1 MGAGSVTFLDPWLL
15 QVGVGLTALVL
26 VGLRSHAGRR
36 RRLADFIG
44 GRRAV
49 DRLSRSDLYRLR
61 VERALL
67 LGIGG
72 LALAA
77 AAAEPHWSGSP
88 ELPPVKSVI
97 LAIDVSASMQ
107 AADVA
112 PTRLARA
119 VEVAGE
125 VLDALEDHRVG
136 LMLFAGT
143 GYPIAPPTHD
153 HRALRFLLEGVT
165 PTIASAYDPGSLL
178 SVAIEEGVSLLERQA
193 PLAVE
198 TDGLAD
204 GVGQLVVGTGL
215 PAARAGQL
223 AQERAGGRL
232 IVLVTDGETGEN
244 DEDVSRAVE
253 VAVEAGIGIHTIGVG
268 TEQGAGMIIPASPY
282 QFGGPVLD
290 VTGAPSTSRLREPPL
305 RDVAAAGGGRYANA
319 RNGAQLRAL
328 TGELQASG
336 SIPEPNPDDET
347 PGWARY
353 DLPFLLGLGALV
365 LILIESLLDMTLPER
380 WSSRMRELAWG
391 KSA

>member
-1 MGAGSVTFLDPWLL
+1 MGVGPVTFLDPWFL
-15 QVGVGLTALVL
+15 QIGVGLSALVL

-36 RRLADFIG
+36 RRLADFLG

-49 DRLSRSDLYRLR
+49 QRLSRSNLYRLR

-88 ELPPVKSVI
+88 EVPPVKSVI

-107 AADVA
+107 ATDVA

-119 VEVAGE
+119 TEVAGE
-125 VLDALEDHRVG
+125 LLDALEDHRVG
-136 LMLFAGT
+136 LLLFAGT
-143 GYPIAPPTHD
+143 GYPIAPPTRD
-153 HRALRFLLEGVT
+153 HQALRFLLEGVT
-165 PTIASAYDPGSLL
+165 PTIASAWDPGSLL
-178 SVAIEEGVSLLERQA
+178 SAGIEEGIALLQRQTLLTVEPDGPAVDADPVARER
-193 PLAVE
+193 E
-198 TDGLAD
+198 G
-204 GVGQLVVGTGL
+204 
-215 PAARAGQL
+215 
-223 AQERAGGRL
+223 ERL
-232 IVLVTDGETGEN
+232 IVLLTDGEAGES

-253 VAVEAGIGIHTIGVG
+253 AAVEAGIGIHTIGVG
-268 TEQGAGMIIPASPY
+268 TEQGAGMIIPTSAY

-290 VTGAPSTSRLREPPL
+290 ATGAPSTSRLREPPL
-305 RDVAAAGGGRYANA
+305 RALATTGGGRYANA
-319 RNGAQLRAL
+319 GSGAQLRAL
-328 TGELQASG
+328 MGELQTSE
-336 SIPEPNPDDET
+336 SISERNPDEET

-365 LILIESLLDMTLPER
+365 LILLESLLDVTLPER
-380 WSSRMRELAWG
+380 WSSRIREWAWE

>member
-1 MGAGSVTFLDPWLL
+1 MGAGPVTFLDPWLL

-49 DRLSRSDLYRLR
+49 DRLSRSNLYRLR
-61 VERALL
+61 VERTLL

-125 VLDALEDHRVG
+125 LLDALEDHRVG
-136 LMLFAGT
+136 LLLFAGT
-143 GYPIAPPTHD
+143 GYPIAPPSHD
-153 HRALRFLLEGVT
+153 HQALRFLMEGVT

-178 SVAIEEGVSLLERQA
+178 SVAIEEGVSLLERRA

-198 TDGLAD
+198 ADPLA
-204 GVGQLVVGTGL
+204 VGADPV
-215 PAARAGQL
+215 
-223 AQERAGGRL
+223 AQERAGERL
-232 IVLVTDGETGEN
+232 IVLVTDGETGES

-268 TEQGAGMIIPASPY
+268 TEQGAGMIIPASAY

-336 SIPEPNPDDET
+336 SIPEQNPDDER

-380 WSSRMRELAWG
+380 WSLRMRELAWG

>member
-1 MGAGSVTFLDPWLL
+1 MGASPVTFLDPWFL

-26 VGLRSHAGRR
+26 LGLWSHAGRR
-36 RRLADFIG
+36 RQLADFIG

-49 DRLSRSDLYRLR
+49 HRLSRSDLYRLR

-88 ELPPVKSVI
+88 ELPAVKRVI
-97 LAIDVSASMQ
+97 LGIDVSASMQ
-107 AADVA
+107 AADVT

-125 VLDALEDHRVG
+125 LLEALEDHRVG

-143 GYPIAPPTHD
+143 GYSIAPPTHD
-153 HRALRFLLEGVT
+153 HQALRFLLEGVT

-178 SVAIEEGVSLLERQA
+178 SAGIEEGVSLLERQV

-198 TDGLAD
+198 TSGPA
-204 GVGQLVVGTGL
+204 VGTDTV
-215 PAARAGQL
+215 
-223 AQERAGGRL
+223 AQEREGERL
-232 IVLVTDGETGEN
+232 IVLLTDGEAREN

-253 VAVEAGIGIHTIGVG
+253 LALEAGIGIHTIGVG
-268 TEQGAGMIIPASPY
+268 TEQGAGMIIPASAY

-290 VTGAPSTSRLREPPL
+290 VTGAPSTSRLQEPPL
-305 RDVAAAGGGRYANA
+305 RDLAAAGGGRYANA
-319 RNGAQLRAL
+319 RSGAQLRAL
-328 TGELQASG
+328 TRELEASG
-336 SIPEPNPDDET
+336 LSPEQNADDET
-347 PGWARY
+347 PGWAHY

>member
-1 MGAGSVTFLDPWLL
+1 MGAGPVTFLDPWFL

-26 VGLRSHAGRR
+26 VGLWSHAGRR

-49 DRLSRSDLYRLR
+49 HRLSRSDLYRLR

-72 LALAA
+72 LALGA

-97 LAIDVSASMQ
+97 LGIDVSASMQ
-107 AADVA
+107 AADVT

-119 VEVAGE
+119 VEVAGDL
-125 VLDALEDHRVG
+125 LDALEDHRVG

-143 GYPIAPPTHD
+143 GYSIAPPTHD
-153 HRALRFLLEGVT
+153 HQALRFLLEGVT

-178 SVAIEEGVSLLERQA
+178 SAGIEEGVSLLERQV
-193 PLAVE
+193 PLAVD
-198 TDGLAD
+198 T
-204 GVGQLVVGTGL
+204 VG
-215 PAARAGQL
+215 PAVRTV
-223 AQERAGGRL
+223 AQEGERL
-232 IVLVTDGETGEN
+232 IVLITDGEAGET
-244 DEDVSRAVE
+244 DEDVSRVVE
-253 VAVEAGIGIHTIGVG
+253 VAVQAGIGIHTIGVG
-268 TEQGAGMIIPASPY
+268 TEQGAGMIIPASAY

-305 RDVAAAGGGRYANA
+305 RDVAAAGGGRFANA
-319 RNGAQLRAL
+319 RNGGQLRAL
-328 TGELQASG
+328 TEELQASG
-336 SIPEPNPDDET
+336 SIREQNPDDET

-353 DLPFLLGLGALV
+353 NLPFLLGLGALV

-380 WSSRMRELAWG
+380 WSSRMREMAWG

>member
-1 MGAGSVTFLDPWLL
+1 MGASPVTFLDPWFL

-26 VGLRSHAGRR
+26 LGLWSHAGRR
-36 RRLADFIG
+36 RQLADFIG

-49 DRLSRSDLYRLR
+49 HRLSRSDLYRLR

-88 ELPPVKSVI
+88 ELPAVKRVI
-97 LAIDVSASMQ
+97 LGIDVSASMQ
-107 AADVA
+107 AADVT

-125 VLDALEDHRVG
+125 LLEALEDHRVG

-143 GYPIAPPTHD
+143 GYSIAPPTHD
-153 HRALRFLLEGVT
+153 HQALRFLLEGVT

-178 SVAIEEGVSLLERQA
+178 SAGIEEGVSLLERQV

-198 TDGLAD
+198 TSGPA
-204 GVGQLVVGTGL
+204 VGTDTV
-215 PAARAGQL
+215 
-223 AQERAGGRL
+223 AQEREGERL
-232 IVLVTDGETGEN
+232 IVLLTDGEAREN

-253 VAVEAGIGIHTIGVG
+253 LALEAGIWIHTIGVG
-268 TEQGAGMIIPASPY
+268 TEQGAGMIIPASAY

-290 VTGAPSTSRLREPPL
+290 VTGAPSTSRLQEPPL
-305 RDVAAAGGGRYANA
+305 RDLAAAGGGRYANA
-319 RNGAQLRAL
+319 RSGAQLRAL
-328 TGELQASG
+328 TRELEASG
-336 SIPEPNPDDET
+336 LSPEQNADDET
-347 PGWARY
+347 PGWAHY

>member
-1 MGAGSVTFLDPWLL
+1 MGAGPVTFLDPWFL
-15 QVGVGLTALVL
+15 QVGVALTALVL
-26 VGLRSHAGRR
+26 VGLWSHAGRR

-49 DRLSRSDLYRLR
+49 GRLSRSDLYRLR

-77 AAAEPHWSGSP
+77 AAARPHWSGS
-88 ELPPVKSVI
+88 LDLRPVKRVI

-119 VEVAGE
+119 VELAGE
-125 VLDALEDHRVG
+125 LLDALEDHRVG
-136 LMLFAGT
+136 LLLFAGT
-143 GYPIAPPTHD
+143 GYSIAPATHD
-153 HRALRFLLEGVT
+153 HQALRFFLEGVT

-178 SVAIEEGVSLLERQA
+178 SAGIEEGVSLLERQV

-198 TDGLAD
+198 MDGPA
-204 GVGQLVVGTGL
+204 VGSDPVAHEPEG
-215 PAARAGQL
+215 
-223 AQERAGGRL
+223 ERL

-253 VAVEAGIGIHTIGVG
+253 MALEAGIGIHTIGVG
-268 TEQGAGMIIPASPY
+268 TERGAGMIIPAGLY

-305 RDVAAAGGGRYANA
+305 RDLAAAGGGRYANA
-319 RNGAQLRAL
+319 SSGAQLRAL
-328 TGELQASG
+328 TGELLASG
-336 SIPEPNPDDET
+336 PISEQNADDEV

-353 DLPFLLGLGALV
+353 DLPFLLGVGALL
-365 LILIESLLDMTLPER
+365 LILSESLLDMTLPER

>member
-1 MGAGSVTFLDPWLL
+1 MGAGPMTFLDPWFL

-26 VGLRSHAGRR
+26 VGLWSHAGRR
-36 RRLADFIG
+36 RQLADFMG
-44 GRRAV
+44 GQRAV
-49 DRLSRSDLYRLR
+49 HRLSRSDLYRLR

-88 ELPPVKSVI
+88 ELPPVNSVI
-97 LAIDVSASMQ
+97 LGIDVSASMQ
-107 AADVA
+107 AADVT

-125 VLDALEDHRVG
+125 LLEALEDHRVG
-136 LMLFAGT
+136 LILFAGT
-143 GYPIAPPTHD
+143 GYSIAPPTHD

-165 PTIASAYDPGSLL
+165 PTMASAYDPGSLL
-178 SVAIEEGVSLLERQA
+178 SAGIGEGVSLLERQV

-198 TDGLAD
+198 TRGPA
-204 GVGQLVVGTGL
+204 VGTD
-215 PAARAGQL
+215 AV
-223 AQERAGGRL
+223 AQEREGERF
-232 IVLVTDGETGEN
+232 IVLLTDGEAREN

-253 VAVEAGIGIHTIGVG
+253 MALEAGIGIHTIGVG
-268 TEQGAGMIIPASPY
+268 TEQGAGMIMPASAY

-305 RDVAAAGGGRYANA
+305 RDLAAGGGRYANA
-319 RNGAQLRAL
+319 RSGVQLRAL

-336 SIPEPNPDDET
+336 SLPEQNSDGET

-353 DLPFLLGLGALV
+353 DLPFLLCLGALV
-365 LILIESLLDMTLPER
+365 LILIESLLDITLPER
-380 WSSRMRELAWG
+380 WSSRMREWAWG

>member
-1 MGAGSVTFLDPWLL
+1 MGAGPVTFLDPWLL

-49 DRLSRSDLYRLR
+49 DRLSRSNLYRLR
-61 VERALL
+61 VERTLL

-125 VLDALEDHRVG
+125 LLDALEDHRVG
-136 LMLFAGT
+136 LLLFAGT
-143 GYPIAPPTHD
+143 GYPIAPPSHD
-153 HRALRFLLEGVT
+153 HQALRFLMEGVT

-178 SVAIEEGVSLLERQA
+178 SVAIEEGVSLLERRA

-198 TDGLAD
+198 ADPLA
-204 GVGQLVVGTGL
+204 VGADPV
-215 PAARAGQL
+215 
-223 AQERAGGRL
+223 AQERAGERL
-232 IVLVTDGETGEN
+232 IVLVTDGETGES

-268 TEQGAGMIIPASPY
+268 TEQGAGMIIPASAY

-319 RNGAQLRAL
+319 RSGAQLRAL

-336 SIPEPNPDDET
+336 SIPEQNPDDER

-380 WSSRMRELAWG
+380 WSLRMRELAWG

>member
-1 MGAGSVTFLDPWLL
+1 MGAGPVTFLDPWFL
-15 QVGVGLTALVL
+15 QIGVGLSALVL

-36 RRLADFIG
+36 RRLADFLG

-49 DRLSRSDLYRLR
+49 QRLSRSNLYRLR

-107 AADVA
+107 ATDVA

-119 VEVAGE
+119 TEVAGE
-125 VLDALEDHRVG
+125 LLDALEDHRVG
-136 LMLFAGT
+136 LLLFAGT
-143 GYPIAPPTHD
+143 GYPIAPPTRD
-153 HRALRFLLEGVT
+153 HQALRFLLEGVT
-165 PTIASAYDPGSLL
+165 PTIASAWDPGSLL
-178 SVAIEEGVSLLERQA
+178 SAGIEEGIALLQRQTLLTVEPDGPAVDADPVARER
-193 PLAVE
+193 E
-198 TDGLAD
+198 G
-204 GVGQLVVGTGL
+204 
-215 PAARAGQL
+215 
-223 AQERAGGRL
+223 ERL
-232 IVLVTDGETGEN
+232 IVLLTDGEAGES

-253 VAVEAGIGIHTIGVG
+253 AAVEAGIGIHTIGVG
-268 TEQGAGMIIPASPY
+268 TEQGAGMIIPTSAY

-290 VTGAPSTSRLREPPL
+290 ATGAPSTSRLREPPL
-305 RDVAAAGGGRYANA
+305 RALATTGGGRYANA
-319 RNGAQLRAL
+319 GSGAQLRAL
-328 TGELQASG
+328 MGELQTSE
-336 SIPEPNPDDET
+336 SISERNPDEET

-365 LILIESLLDMTLPER
+365 LILLESLLDVTLPER
-380 WSSRMRELAWG
+380 WSSRIREWAWE

>member
-1 MGAGSVTFLDPWLL
+1 MGAGPVTFLDPWFL

-26 VGLRSHAGRR
+26 VGLRSHARRR

-49 DRLSRSDLYRLR
+49 NRLSRSDLYRLR

-77 AAAEPHWSGSP
+77 AAAEPHWLGSP

-97 LAIDVSASMQ
+97 LGIDVSASMQ
-107 AADVA
+107 AADVT

-125 VLDALEDHRVG
+125 LLDALEDHRVG

-143 GYPIAPPTHD
+143 GYSIAPPTHD

-178 SVAIEEGVSLLERQA
+178 SVAIEEGVSLLERQV
-193 PLAVE
+193 PLAVD
-198 TDGLAD
+198 TDGLA
-204 GVGQLVVGTGL
+204 VGADPV
-215 PAARAGQL
+215 
-223 AQERAGGRL
+223 AQEPEGERL

-253 VAVEAGIGIHTIGVG
+253 TALEAGIGIHTIGVG
-268 TEQGAGMIIPASPY
+268 TELGAGMIIPASPY

-336 SIPEPNPDDET
+336 SIPDQNPDDET

-365 LILIESLLDMTLPER
+365 LILIESLLDMTLPQR

>member
-1 MGAGSVTFLDPWLL
+1 MGAGPVTFLDPWFL
-15 QVGVGLTALVL
+15 QVGVGLTALLL
-26 VGLRSHAGRR
+26 VGLWSHAGRR
-36 RRLADFIG
+36 RQLADFIG

-49 DRLSRSDLYRLR
+49 HRLSRSDLYRLR

-88 ELPPVKSVI
+88 DLPPVNRVI
-97 LAIDVSASMQ
+97 LGIDVSVSMQ
-107 AADVA
+107 AADVT

-125 VLDALEDHRVG
+125 LLEALEDHRVG
-136 LMLFAGT
+136 LILFAGT
-143 GYPIAPPTHD
+143 GYSIAPPTRD
-153 HRALRFLLEGVT
+153 HQALRFLLEGVT
-165 PTIASAYDPGSLL
+165 PTMASAYDPGSLL
-178 SVAIEEGVSLLERQA
+178 SAGIEEAVSLLERQV

-198 TDGLAD
+198 TSGSL
-204 GVGQLVVGTGL
+204 VGTDTV
-215 PAARAGQL
+215 
-223 AQERAGGRL
+223 AQEREGERF
-232 IVLVTDGETGEN
+232 IVLLTDGEARET

-253 VAVEAGIGIHTIGVG
+253 LALEAGIEIHTIGVG
-268 TEQGAGMIIPASPY
+268 TEQGAGMIIPTSAY

-290 VTGAPSTSRLREPPL
+290 VTGGASTSRLQEPPL
-305 RDVAAAGGGRYANA
+305 RDLAAAGGGRYANA
-319 RNGAQLRAL
+319 RSGAQLRAL
-328 TGELQASG
+328 MGELEASG
-336 SIPEPNPDDET
+336 LSPEQNADDET

-380 WSSRMRELAWG
+380 WSSRMREWAWG

>member
-1 MGAGSVTFLDPWLL
+1 MGAGPVTFLDPWFL
-15 QVGVGLTALVL
+15 QIGVGLSALVL

-36 RRLADFIG
+36 RRLADFLG

-49 DRLSRSDLYRLR
+49 QRLSRSNLYRLR

-88 ELPPVKSVI
+88 EVPPVKSVI

-107 AADVA
+107 ATDVA

-119 VEVAGE
+119 TEVAGE
-125 VLDALEDHRVG
+125 LLDALEDHRVG
-136 LMLFAGT
+136 LLLFAGT
-143 GYPIAPPTHD
+143 GYPIAPPTRD
-153 HRALRFLLEGVT
+153 HQALRFLLEGVT
-165 PTIASAYDPGSLL
+165 PTIASAWDPGSLL
-178 SVAIEEGVSLLERQA
+178 SAGIEEGIALLQRQTLLTVEPDGPAVDADPVARER
-193 PLAVE
+193 E
-198 TDGLAD
+198 G
-204 GVGQLVVGTGL
+204 
-215 PAARAGQL
+215 
-223 AQERAGGRL
+223 ERL
-232 IVLVTDGETGEN
+232 IVLLTDGEAGES

-253 VAVEAGIGIHTIGVG
+253 AAVEAGIGIHTIGVG
-268 TEQGAGMIIPASPY
+268 TEQGAGMIIPTSAY

-290 VTGAPSTSRLREPPL
+290 ATGAPSTSRLREPPL
-305 RDVAAAGGGRYANA
+305 RALATTGGGRYANA
-319 RNGAQLRAL
+319 GSGAQLRAL
-328 TGELQASG
+328 MGELQTSE
-336 SIPEPNPDDET
+336 SISERNPDEET

-365 LILIESLLDMTLPER
+365 LILLESLLDVTLPER
-380 WSSRMRELAWG
+380 WSSRIREWAWE

>member
-1 MGAGSVTFLDPWLL
+1 MGAGPMTFLDPWFL

-26 VGLRSHAGRR
+26 VGLWSHAGRR
-36 RRLADFIG
+36 RQLADFMG
-44 GRRAV
+44 GQRAV
-49 DRLSRSDLYRLR
+49 HRLSRSDLYRLR

-67 LGIGG
+67 LGISG

-88 ELPPVKSVI
+88 ELPPVNSVI
-97 LAIDVSASMQ
+97 LGIDVSASMQ
-107 AADVA
+107 AADVT

-125 VLDALEDHRVG
+125 LLEALEDHRVG
-136 LMLFAGT
+136 LILFAGT
-143 GYPIAPPTHD
+143 GYSIAPPTHD

-165 PTIASAYDPGSLL
+165 MASAYDPGSLL
-178 SVAIEEGVSLLERQA
+178 SAGIGEGVSLLERQV

-198 TDGLAD
+198 TRGPA
-204 GVGQLVVGTGL
+204 VGTD
-215 PAARAGQL
+215 AV
-223 AQERAGGRL
+223 AQEREGERF
-232 IVLVTDGETGEN
+232 IVLLTDGEAREN

-253 VAVEAGIGIHTIGVG
+253 MALEAGIGIHTIGVG
-268 TEQGAGMIIPASPY
+268 TEQGAGMIMPASAY

-305 RDVAAAGGGRYANA
+305 RDLAAAGGGRYANA
-319 RNGAQLRAL
+319 RSGVQLRAL

-336 SIPEPNPDDET
+336 SLPEQNSDGET

-353 DLPFLLGLGALV
+353 DLPFLLCLGALV
-365 LILIESLLDMTLPER
+365 LILIESLLDITLPER
-380 WSSRMRELAWG
+380 WSSRMREWAWG

>member
-1 MGAGSVTFLDPWLL
+1 MGAGPVTFLDPWFL
-15 QVGVGLTALVL
+15 QVGVGLTALLL
-26 VGLRSHAGRR
+26 VGLWSHAGRR
-36 RRLADFIG
+36 RQLADFIG
-44 GRRAV
+44 GPRAV
-49 DRLSRSDLYRLR
+49 QRLSRSDLYRLR
-61 VERALL
+61 VGRALL

-88 ELPPVKSVI
+88 ELPPVNRVI
-97 LAIDVSASMQ
+97 LGIDVSVSMQ
-107 AADVA
+107 AADVT

-125 VLDALEDHRVG
+125 LLEALEDHRVG

-143 GYPIAPPTHD
+143 GYSIAPPTRD
-153 HRALRFLLEGVT
+153 HQALRFLLEGVT
-165 PTIASAYDPGSLL
+165 PTMASAYDPGSLL
-178 SVAIEEGVSLLERQA
+178 SAGIEEAVSLLERQV

-198 TDGLAD
+198 TSGS
-204 GVGQLVVGTGL
+204 VVGTETV
-215 PAARAGQL
+215 
-223 AQERAGGRL
+223 AQEREGERF
-232 IVLVTDGETGEN
+232 IVLLTDGEARET

-253 VAVEAGIGIHTIGVG
+253 MALEAGIEIHTIGVG
-268 TEQGAGMIIPASPY
+268 TEQGAGMIIPTSAY

-290 VTGAPSTSRLREPPL
+290 VTGAPSTSRLQEPPL
-305 RDVAAAGGGRYANA
+305 RDLATAGGGRYANA
-319 RNGAQLRAL
+319 RSGAQLRAL
-328 TGELQASG
+328 TGELEASG
-336 SIPEPNPDDET
+336 LSPEQNADDET

-380 WSSRMRELAWG
+380 WSSRMRELAWE

>member
-1 MGAGSVTFLDPWLL
+1 MGAGPVTFLDPWFL
-15 QVGVGLTALVL
+15 QVGVALTALVL
-26 VGLRSHAGRR
+26 VGLWSHAGRR

-49 DRLSRSDLYRLR
+49 GRLSRSDLYRLR

-77 AAAEPHWSGSP
+77 AAARPHWSGSP
-88 ELPPVKSVI
+88 DLRPVKRVI

-119 VEVAGE
+119 VELAGE
-125 VLDALEDHRVG
+125 LLDALEDHRVG
-136 LMLFAGT
+136 LLLFAGT
-143 GYPIAPPTHD
+143 GYSIAPATHD
-153 HRALRFLLEGVT
+153 HQALRFFLEGVT

-178 SVAIEEGVSLLERQA
+178 SAGIEEGVSLLERQV

-198 TDGLAD
+198 MDGLA
-204 GVGQLVVGTGL
+204 VGAVGSDPVAHEPEG
-215 PAARAGQL
+215 
-223 AQERAGGRL
+223 ERL

-253 VAVEAGIGIHTIGVG
+253 MALEAGIGIHTIGVG
-268 TEQGAGMIIPASPY
+268 TERGAGMIIPAGLY

-305 RDVAAAGGGRYANA
+305 RDLAAASGGRYANA
-319 RNGAQLRAL
+319 SSGAQLRAL
-328 TGELQASG
+328 TGELLASG
-336 SIPEPNPDDET
+336 PISEQNADDEV
-347 PGWARY
+347 PGLARY
-353 DLPFLLGLGALV
+353 DLPFLLGVGALL

>member
-1 MGAGSVTFLDPWLL
+1 MGAGPMTFLDPSFF

-26 VGLRSHAGRR
+26 VGLLSHAGRR

-49 DRLSRSDLYRLR
+49 HRLSRSDLYRLR

-88 ELPPVKSVI
+88 ELPAVNSVV
-97 LAIDVSASMQ
+97 LGIDVSASMQ
-107 AADVA
+107 AVDVA

-125 VLDALEDHRVG
+125 LLDALEDHRVG
-136 LMLFAGT
+136 LVLFAGT
-143 GYPIAPPTHD
+143 GYSIAPPTHD
-153 HRALRFLLEGVT
+153 HQALRSLLEGVT
-165 PTIASAYDPGSLL
+165 PTMASAYDPGSLL
-178 SVAIEEGVSLLERQA
+178 SAGIEEGISLLGRQT

-198 TDGLAD
+198 TDGL
-204 GVGQLVVGTGL
+204 GVGADTV
-215 PAARAGQL
+215 
-223 AQERAGGRL
+223 AQEREGEQL
-232 IVLVTDGETGEN
+232 IVLLTDGEAGEA
-244 DEDVSRAVE
+244 DGDVSRAVE
-253 VAVEAGIGIHTIGVG
+253 MALEAGIGIHTIGVG
-268 TEQGAGMIIPASPY
+268 TEQGAGMIMPASAY
-282 QFGGPVLD
+282 QIGGPVLD
-290 VTGAPSTSRLREPPL
+290 ATGSPSTSRLREPPL
-305 RDVAAAGGGRYANA
+305 RDLAAAGGGRYANA
-319 RNGAQLRAL
+319 GSGAQVRAL

-336 SIPEPNPDDET
+336 LIRQQNPGDEV

-353 DLPFLLGLGALV
+353 DLPFLLGLVALV
-365 LILIESLLDMTLPER
+365 LILTESLLDMTLPER
-380 WSSRMRELAWG
+380 WSPRIREWAWG

>member
-1 MGAGSVTFLDPWLL
+1 MGAGPVTFLDPWLL

-49 DRLSRSDLYRLR
+49 DRLSRSNLYRLR
-61 VERALL
+61 VERTLL

-125 VLDALEDHRVG
+125 LLDALEDHRVG
-136 LMLFAGT
+136 LLLFAGT
-143 GYPIAPPTHD
+143 GYPIAPPSHD
-153 HRALRFLLEGVT
+153 HRALRFLMEGVT

-178 SVAIEEGVSLLERQA
+178 SVAIEEGVSLLERRA

-198 TDGLAD
+198 ADPLA
-204 GVGQLVVGTGL
+204 VGADPV
-215 PAARAGQL
+215 
-223 AQERAGGRL
+223 AQERAGERL
-232 IVLVTDGETGEN
+232 IVLVTDGETGES

-268 TEQGAGMIIPASPY
+268 TEQGAGMIIPASAY

-319 RNGAQLRAL
+319 RSGAQLRAL

-336 SIPEPNPDDET
+336 SIPEQNPDDER

-380 WSSRMRELAWG
+380 WSLRMRELAWG

>member
-1 MGAGSVTFLDPWLL
+1 MGAGPVTFLDPWFL
-15 QVGVGLTALVL
+15 QIGVGLSALVL

-36 RRLADFIG
+36 RRLADFLG

-49 DRLSRSDLYRLR
+49 QRLSRSNLYRLR

-88 ELPPVKSVI
+88 KVPPVKSVI

-107 AADVA
+107 ATDVA

-119 VEVAGE
+119 TEVAGE
-125 VLDALEDHRVG
+125 LLDALEDHRVG
-136 LMLFAGT
+136 LLLFAGT
-143 GYPIAPPTHD
+143 GYPIAPPTRD
-153 HRALRFLLEGVT
+153 HQALRFLLEGVT
-165 PTIASAYDPGSLL
+165 PTIASAWDPGSLL
-178 SVAIEEGVSLLERQA
+178 SAGIEEGIALLQRQTLLTVEPDGPAVDADPVARER
-193 PLAVE
+193 E
-198 TDGLAD
+198 G
-204 GVGQLVVGTGL
+204 
-215 PAARAGQL
+215 
-223 AQERAGGRL
+223 ERL
-232 IVLVTDGETGEN
+232 IVLLTDGES

-253 VAVEAGIGIHTIGVG
+253 AAVEAGIGIHTIGVG
-268 TEQGAGMIIPASPY
+268 TEQGAGMIIPTSAY

-290 VTGAPSTSRLREPPL
+290 ATGAPSTSRLREPPL
-305 RDVAAAGGGRYANA
+305 RALATTGGGRYANA
-319 RNGAQLRAL
+319 GSGAQLRAL
-328 TGELQASG
+328 MGELQTSE
-336 SIPEPNPDDET
+336 SISERNPDEET

-365 LILIESLLDMTLPER
+365 LILIESLLDVTLPER
-380 WSSRMRELAWG
+380 WSSRIREWAWE

>member
-1 MGAGSVTFLDPWLL
+1 MGAGPVTFLDPWFL

-26 VGLRSHAGRR
+26 LGLWSHAGRR
-36 RRLADFIG
+36 RQLADFIG

-49 DRLSRSDLYRLR
+49 HRLSRSDLYRLR

-88 ELPPVKSVI
+88 ELPAVKRVI
-97 LAIDVSASMQ
+97 LGIDVSASMQ
-107 AADVA
+107 AADVT

-125 VLDALEDHRVG
+125 LLEALEDHRVG

-143 GYPIAPPTHD
+143 GYSIAPPTHD
-153 HRALRFLLEGVT
+153 HQALRFLLEGVT

-178 SVAIEEGVSLLERQA
+178 SAGIEEGVSLLERQV
-193 PLAVE
+193 PLAVD
-198 TDGLAD
+198 T
-204 GVGQLVVGTGL
+204 VG
-215 PAARAGQL
+215 PAVRTV
-223 AQERAGGRL
+223 AQEGERL
-232 IVLVTDGETGEN
+232 IVLITDGEAGET
-244 DEDVSRAVE
+244 DEDVSRVVE

-268 TEQGAGMIIPASPY
+268 TEQGAGMIIPASAY

-305 RDVAAAGGGRYANA
+305 RDVAAAGGGRFANA
-319 RNGAQLRAL
+319 RNGGQLRAL
-328 TGELQASG
+328 TEELQASG
-336 SIPEPNPDDET
+336 SIREQNPDDET

-380 WSSRMRELAWG
+380 WSSRMREMAWG

>member
-1 MGAGSVTFLDPWLL
+1 MGAGPVTFLDPWFL
-15 QVGVGLTALVL
+15 QIGVGLSALVL

-36 RRLADFIG
+36 RRLADFLG

-49 DRLSRSDLYRLR
+49 QRLSRSNLYRLR

-88 ELPPVKSVI
+88 EVPPVKSVI

-107 AADVA
+107 ATDVA

-119 VEVAGE
+119 TEVAGE
-125 VLDALEDHRVG
+125 LLDALEDHRVG
-136 LMLFAGT
+136 LLLFAGT
-143 GYPIAPPTHD
+143 GYPIAPPTRD
-153 HRALRFLLEGVT
+153 HQALRFLLEGVT
-165 PTIASAYDPGSLL
+165 PTIASAWDPGSLL
-178 SVAIEEGVSLLERQA
+178 SAGIEEGIALLQRQTLLTVEPDGPAVDADPVARER
-193 PLAVE
+193 E
-198 TDGLAD
+198 G
-204 GVGQLVVGTGL
+204 
-215 PAARAGQL
+215 
-223 AQERAGGRL
+223 ERL
-232 IVLVTDGETGEN
+232 IVLLTDGEAGES

-253 VAVEAGIGIHTIGVG
+253 AAVEAGIGIHTIGVG
-268 TEQGAGMIIPASPY
+268 TEQGAGMIIPTSAY

-290 VTGAPSTSRLREPPL
+290 ATGAPSTSRLREPPL
-305 RDVAAAGGGRYANA
+305 RALATTGGGRYANA
-319 RNGAQLRAL
+319 GSGAQLRAL
-328 TGELQASG
+328 MGELQTSE
-336 SIPEPNPDDET
+336 SISERNPDEET

-365 LILIESLLDMTLPER
+365 LILIESLLDVTLPER
-380 WSSRMRELAWG
+380 WSSRIREWAWE

>member
-1 MGAGSVTFLDPWLL
+1 MGAGPVTFLDPWFL
-15 QVGVGLTALVL
+15 QIGVGLSALVL

-36 RRLADFIG
+36 RRLADFLG

-49 DRLSRSDLYRLR
+49 HRLSRSNLYRLR

-67 LGIGG
+67 LGMGG

-107 AADVA
+107 ATDVA

-119 VEVAGE
+119 AEVAGE
-125 VLDALEDHRVG
+125 LLDALEDHRVG
-136 LMLFAGT
+136 LLLFAGT
-143 GYPIAPPTHD
+143 GYPIAPPTRD
-153 HRALRFLLEGVT
+153 HQALRFLLEGVT
-165 PTIASAYDPGSLL
+165 PTIASAWDPGSLL
-178 SVAIEEGVSLLERQA
+178 SAGIEEGIALLQRQTLLTVE
-193 PLAVE
+193 PDGPAV
-198 TDGLAD
+198 DAD
-204 GVGQLVVGTGL
+204 PV
-215 PAARAGQL
+215 
-223 AQERAGGRL
+223 AQEREGERL
-232 IVLVTDGETGEN
+232 IVLLTDGEAGEN

-253 VAVEAGIGIHTIGVG
+253 AAVEAGIGIHTIGVG
-268 TEQGAGMIIPASPY
+268 TEQGAGMIIPTSAY

-290 VTGAPSTSRLREPPL
+290 ATGAPSTSRLREPPL
-305 RDVAAAGGGRYANA
+305 RALAAAGGGRYANA
-319 RNGAQLRAL
+319 GSGAQLRAL
-328 TGELQASG
+328 TGDLQTSE
-336 SIPEPNPDDET
+336 SISERNPDEET

-365 LILIESLLDMTLPER
+365 LILIESLLDVTLPER
-380 WSSRMRELAWG
+380 WSSRIREWAWE

>member
-1 MGAGSVTFLDPWLL
+1 MGASPVTFLDPWFL

-26 VGLRSHAGRR
+26 LGLWSHAGRR
-36 RRLADFIG
+36 RQLADFIG

-49 DRLSRSDLYRLR
+49 HRLSRSELYRLR

-88 ELPPVKSVI
+88 ELPAVKRVI
-97 LAIDVSASMQ
+97 LGIDVSASMQ
-107 AADVA
+107 AADVT

-125 VLDALEDHRVG
+125 LLEALEDHRVG

-143 GYPIAPPTHD
+143 GYSIAPPTHD
-153 HRALRFLLEGVT
+153 HQALRFVLEGVT

-178 SVAIEEGVSLLERQA
+178 SAGIEEGVSLLERQV

-198 TDGLAD
+198 TSGPA
-204 GVGQLVVGTGL
+204 VGTDTV
-215 PAARAGQL
+215 
-223 AQERAGGRL
+223 AQEREGERL
-232 IVLVTDGETGEN
+232 IVLLTDGEAREN

-253 VAVEAGIGIHTIGVG
+253 LALEAGIGIHTIGVG
-268 TEQGAGMIIPASPY
+268 TEQGAGMIIPPSAY
-282 QFGGPVLD
+282 QLGGPVLD
-290 VTGAPSTSRLREPPL
+290 VTGAPSTSRLQEPPL
-305 RDVAAAGGGRYANA
+305 RDLAAAGGGRYTNA
-319 RNGAQLRAL
+319 RSGAQLRAL
-328 TGELQASG
+328 TGELEASG
-336 SIPEPNPDDET
+336 LSPEQNADDET